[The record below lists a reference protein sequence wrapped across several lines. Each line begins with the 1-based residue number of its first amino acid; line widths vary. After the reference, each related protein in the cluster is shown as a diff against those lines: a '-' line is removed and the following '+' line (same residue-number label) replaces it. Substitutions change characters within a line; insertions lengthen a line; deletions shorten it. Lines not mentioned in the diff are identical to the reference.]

1 MNNQVFEKLMTLT
14 GRSNELDGQVKVTG
28 NDPVLPTRFPIG
40 EAVAGVHA
48 AIGLAVS
55 DLWELQTGRKQEVKV
70 DVRAA
75 AATLQSYVYLRV
87 KGSRDRTIPP
97 NVTRFYPAKDGR
109 WVLIHAGFPHLRQG
123 MFNLLECED
132 TPESVA
138 EAVLIWEAEALE
150 EAIAEAGLC
159 GAMARSAPEWAEHPQ
174 GQVLSKM
181 PVLEIIKIADSP
193 PEPLPPAD
201 RPLSG
206 LRVLDLTRVLAGP
219 TCARTLAEH
228 GADVLK
234 IGAEHLPSAEFF
246 VQDTGHGKRSAF
258 LDLSEESGSKKLNE
272 LIRGADVFSQSY
284 RLGALDNRGYS
295 PEKVAEMRPGIVY
308 VSMNCY
314 GHEGPWKNR
323 KGWEQLAQ
331 TVTGLAVEQGSLTA
345 ADKGGDDDE
354 GNKNGSLLSHLRFM
368 GAGTACPPRL
378 LPAAV
383 TDYTT
388 GYLAAFGAL
397 TALAL
402 RAREGGSYYVRA
414 SLTQTAMMIE
424 GLGRIG
430 KEEASA
436 QDRMLPEE
444 ESEKLVTVTE
454 TPWGA
459 MTHLA
464 PILSLS
470 ETPARWTRP
479 TVPLGTHEPV
489 WLDSS
494 R

>member
-1 MNNQVFEKLMTLT
+1 
-14 GRSNELDGQVKVTG
+14 
-28 NDPVLPTRFPIG
+28 
-40 EAVAGVHA
+40 
-48 AIGLAVS
+48 
-55 DLWELQTGRKQEVKV
+55 
-70 DVRAA
+70 
-75 AATLQSYVYLRV
+75 
-87 KGSRDRTIPP
+87 
-97 NVTRFYPAKDGR
+97 
-109 WVLIHAGFPHLRQG
+109 
-123 MFNLLECED
+123 
-132 TPESVA
+132 
-138 EAVLIWEAEALE
+138 
-150 EAIAEAGLC
+150 
-159 GAMARSAPEWAEHPQ
+159 
-174 GQVLSKM
+174 
-181 PVLEIIKIADSP
+181 
-193 PEPLPPAD
+193 
-201 RPLSG
+201 
-206 LRVLDLTRVLAGP
+206 
-219 TCARTLAEH
+219 
-228 GADVLK
+228 
-234 IGAEHLPSAEFF
+234 
-246 VQDTGHGKRSAF
+246 GHGKRSAF

-295 PEKVAEMRPGIVY
+295 PEKVAEMRPGIIY
-308 VSMNCY
+308 VSMNSY

-331 TVTGLAVEQGSLTA
+331 TVSGVALEEGSLTVTV
-345 ADKGGDDDE
+345 KGGDDDE
-354 GNKNGSLLSHLRFM
+354 GNKNGSLLSRSRFM

-444 ESEKLVTVTE
+444 ESQKLVTVTE

>member
-1 MNNQVFEKLMTLT
+1 
-14 GRSNELDGQVKVTG
+14 
-28 NDPVLPTRFPIG
+28 
-40 EAVAGVHA
+40 
-48 AIGLAVS
+48 
-55 DLWELQTGRKQEVKV
+55 
-70 DVRAA
+70 
-75 AATLQSYVYLRV
+75 
-87 KGSRDRTIPP
+87 
-97 NVTRFYPAKDGR
+97 
-109 WVLIHAGFPHLRQG
+109 
-123 MFNLLECED
+123 D

-138 EAVLIWEAEALE
+138 EAVLKWDAETLE
-150 EAIAEAGLC
+150 EAIAEVGLC
-159 GAMARSAPEWAEHPQ
+159 GAMARSAQEWAEHPH
-174 GQVLSKM
+174 GKVLSKM

-193 PEPLPPAD
+193 PEPCPIGEQ
-201 RPLSG
+201 PLSG

-284 RLGALDNRGYS
+284 RLGALNNRGYS

-331 TVTGLAVEQGSLTA
+331 TATGLAVEQGSLTA

-368 GAGTACPPRL
+368 GAGTACPLTVTVKGGNDDEGKKNGGLRFRSRFMEAGTAGPRL
-378 LPAAV
+378 LPAAA

-397 TALAL
+397 TALVL

-444 ESEKLVTVTE
+444 ESQKLVTVTE

>member
-1 MNNQVFEKLMTLT
+1 MNNQVFQKLMSLT
-14 GRSNELDGQVKVTG
+14 GRSNELGGRVKITG
-28 NDPVLPTRFPIG
+28 NDPVLPTRFPVG

-48 AIGLAVS
+48 AIGVAVS
-55 DLWELQTGRKQEVKV
+55 DLWELQTGRKQEIKV

-75 AATLQSYVYLRV
+75 AASLQSYVYQRV
-87 KGSRDRTIPP
+87 KGSPSRTMPP
-97 NVTRFYPAKDGR
+97 SVTTFYPTKDGR
-109 WVLIHAGFPHLRQG
+109 WVLVHFGFPNLRQG
-123 MFNLLECED
+123 MLNLLECED
-132 TPESVA
+132 TPDSVA
-138 EAVLIWEAEALE
+138 EAVLKWEAKELE

-159 GAMARSAPEWAEHPQ
+159 GAMARSAREWAEHPH

-193 PEPLPPAD
+193 PEPCPVGEQ
-201 RPLSG
+201 PLSG

-228 GADVLK
+228 GADVLW

-258 LDLSEESGSKKLNE
+258 LDLSEESGLKKLNE
-272 LIRGADVFSQSY
+272 LISGADVFSQSY
-284 RLGALDNRGYS
+284 RLGALNNRGYS

-331 TVTGLAVEQGSLTA
+331 TVSGVAVEHGSA
-345 ADKGGDDDE
+345 ADKGGDNSADKNM
-354 GNKNGSLLSHLRFM
+354 GNFSHVPALRHS
-368 GAGTACPPRL
+368 PRL
-378 LPAAV
+378 QPAAV

-430 KEEASA
+430 KEEAEA
-436 QDRMLPEE
+436 QDRILPEE
-444 ESEKLVTVTE
+444 ESQKLVTETE
-454 TPWGA
+454 TPWGS

-464 PILSLS
+464 PILGLS

-479 TVPLGTHEPV
+479 VVPLGTHEPV
-489 WLDSS
+489 WLDPS